1 MNSSSKLFQTIVDFK
16 YISTSV
22 HVEEED
28 ISMLW
33 KIKKKMLLQ
42 QLLRE
47 QHGEKN
53 KMHKEELLF
62 SHP

>member
-1 MNSSSKLFQTIVDFK
+1 MNSSSKWFQTIVDFK

-33 KIKKKMLLQ
+33 KIKKKDATTTITEGTAW
-42 QLLRE
+42 RE
-47 QHGEKN
+47 A
-53 KMHKEELLF
+53 
-62 SHP
+62 